1 MEQST
6 NSMSS
11 STTSNPNK
19 EKSEADM
26 WRERYYS
33 LKRWVEKNMN
43 KQEEW
48 EHPWWKTV
56 NKPSHGHIRK
66 DMDLL

>member
-1 MEQST
+1 
-6 NSMSS
+6 MSS
-11 STTSNPNK
+11 STTSNLNK
-19 EKSEADM
+19 EKSEADI

-33 LKRWVEKNMN
+33 LKRWVDNNMN
-43 KQEEW
+43 KEW

-56 NKPSHGHIRK
+56 NKPSQGHVRK

>member
-11 STTSNPNK
+11 STTSNLNK
-19 EKSEADM
+19 EKSEADI

-33 LKRWVEKNMN
+33 LKRWVDDNMN
-43 KQEEW
+43 KEW

-56 NKPSHGHIRK
+56 SKPSQGHVRK

>member
-1 MEQST
+1 MNE
-6 NSMSS
+6 
-11 STTSNPNK
+11 
-19 EKSEADM
+19 EAQM
-26 WRERYYS
+26 WRERYES
-33 LKRWVEKNMN
+33 LKRWVENNMN

-56 NKPSHGHIRK
+56 NKPSTAKHGK

>member
-1 MEQST
+1 MDQST

-11 STTSNPNK
+11 STTSKVNK
-19 EKSEADM
+19 EKSEADI

-33 LKRWVEKNMN
+33 LKRWVDDNMN
-43 KQEEW
+43 KEW

-56 NKPSHGHIRK
+56 NKPSHGHVRK